1 MAASVCGQPPQAAK
15 KKNNSKRT
23 PKKKQQPSRRL
34 GNAIEW
40 WMWCWLQSMWPSH
53 CLNAI
58 LRGCRGPMH
67 SIIQPNQSN
76 VDAGRF
82 RPASMQPVYC
92 WFSASIA
99 MPSHIAQPNRFNGC
113 KCPANA
119 LHSAL
124 GPALH
129 SVHSQPQPN
138 AIAIEIE
145 NRQAKPPSAQGS
157 RRCLF
162 SIGMMVLIWFVG

>member
-1 MAASVCGQPPQAAK
+1 MAASVCGLLPPEAK

-40 WMWCWLQSMWPSH
+40 WMWCWVQSMWPSH

-124 GPALH
+124 GPA
-129 SVHSQPQPN
+129 SIQSIPSPN
-138 AIAIEIE
+138 PMPLPLESKIG
-145 NRQAKPPSAQGS
+145 RPSHP
-157 RRCLF
+157 RRRA
-162 SIGMMVLIWFVG
+162 VGGVYFRLEWWC